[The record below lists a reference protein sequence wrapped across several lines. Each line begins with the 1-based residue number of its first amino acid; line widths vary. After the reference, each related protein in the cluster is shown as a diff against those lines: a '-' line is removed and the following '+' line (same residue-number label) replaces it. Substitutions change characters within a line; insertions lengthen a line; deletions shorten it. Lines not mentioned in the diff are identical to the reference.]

1 MHEHMSTDAFCLW
14 AGRGSSIGQIKEKS
28 HFKSNDFFSLMVS
41 EGKDFFI
48 WLYCM
53 FCTKLLLKA

>member
-41 EGKDFFI
+41 EGKTSLSDI
-48 WLYCM
+48 LYV
-53 FCTKLLLKA
+53 LY